1 MLKRFAHFALKL
13 VVFLMEENVAEA
25 WTFVWIGFSCQVA
38 GGGGVQRFPIGEIL
52 RDRII
57 GGSAKNNLY

>member
-1 MLKRFAHFALKL
+1 
-13 VVFLMEENVAEA
+13 MEENVAEA
-25 WTFVWIGFSCQVA
+25 WTSVWIGFSCQVA